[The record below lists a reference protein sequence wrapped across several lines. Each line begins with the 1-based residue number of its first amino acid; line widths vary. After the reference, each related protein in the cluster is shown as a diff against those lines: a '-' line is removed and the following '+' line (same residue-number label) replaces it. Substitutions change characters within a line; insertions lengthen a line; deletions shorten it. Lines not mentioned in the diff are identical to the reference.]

1 MSILTSEFKR
11 KKKGAKILFFGSR
24 WMNLHGRLLLG
35 DPKVLL
41 GSDKQGAWT
50 AALPFYY
57 LKADRY
63 LPTDENL
70 ASQWK
75 EDQLKATQVREV
87 FRKHVALRA
96 VLVTTVVCLGLS
108 LVAAT
113 GTKRDSPAASSF
125 LSSMKDKLLQVGR

>member
-41 GSDKQGAWT
+41 GIDKQGAWT

-96 VLVTTVVCLGLS
+96 VLVTTVLCLGLG
-108 LVAAT
+108 LVAAR
-113 GTKRDSPAASSF
+113 GTKGESPTATSL
-125 LSSMKDKLLQVGR
+125 LSGLKDKLPKVGR

>member
-11 KKKGAKILFFGSR
+11 KKKGQKVLFFGSR
-24 WMNLHGRLLLG
+24 WMNLHGR
-35 DPKVLL
+35 VLL
-41 GSDKQGAWT
+41 GQPKVFLGTDKQGAGT
-50 AALPFYY
+50 VAQSFYY

-63 LPTDENL
+63 LPTDENI

-96 VLVTTVVCLGLS
+96 VLVTTVLCFGLGF
-108 LVAAT
+108 VAAK
-113 GTKRDSPAASSF
+113 GTKGESPSATSF
-125 LSSMKDKLLQVGR
+125 LSGLKDKLPKVGR

>member
-11 KKKGAKILFFGSR
+11 KNKGAKILFFGSK
-24 WMNLHGRLLLG
+24 WMNLHGR
-35 DPKVLL
+35 VLL
-41 GSDKQGAWT
+41 GHPKVFLGSERQGAGT
-50 AALPFYY
+50 VAQSFYY

-63 LPTDENL
+63 LPTDENII
-70 ASQWK
+70 SNWK

-96 VLVTTVVCLGLS
+96 VLITTVLCMALG

-113 GTKRDSPAASSF
+113 GTKSDSPTATSF
-125 LSSMKDKLLQVGR
+125 LSGLKSKLPTMGR

>member
-24 WMNLHGRLLLG
+24 WMNLHGRVLLG
-35 DPKVLL
+35 QPKVFL
-41 GSDKQGAWT
+41 GSDKQGAGT
-50 AALPFYY
+50 VGQSFYY

-63 LPTDENL
+63 LPTDENI

-87 FRKHVALRA
+87 FRKHVAMRA
-96 VLVTTVVCLGLS
+96 VLVTTVLCFGLG
-108 LVAAT
+108 LVAAK
-113 GTKRDSPAASSF
+113 GTMGESSAASAL
-125 LSSMKDKLLQVGR
+125 LSDLKAKLPKVGG